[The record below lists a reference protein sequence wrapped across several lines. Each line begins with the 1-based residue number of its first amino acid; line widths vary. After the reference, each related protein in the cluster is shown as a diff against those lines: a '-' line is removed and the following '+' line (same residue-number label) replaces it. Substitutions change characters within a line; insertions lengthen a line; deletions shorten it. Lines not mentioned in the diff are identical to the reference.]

1 MSTDTKENNQAV
13 RRACRIFKTL
23 AGHAL
28 EGVTLKEIA
37 EAINTNDPS
46 TLRLLQTL
54 QQERMVTQFENK
66 RWALAMGML
75 QIAQATDN
83 ELTRAGARVKE
94 MHQRIH
100 AGAASIENRS
110 L

>member
-1 MSTDTKENNQAV
+1 MSVEAKESHQAV
-13 RRACRIFKTL
+13 RRVCRIFKTL
-23 AGHAL
+23 AGHAIQGL
-28 EGVTLKEIA
+28 TLKEIA
-37 EAINTNDPS
+37 EAIKTNDPS

-54 QQERMVTQFENK
+54 EEERLVIQFESK

-94 MHQRIH
+94 MQQRIH
-100 AGAASIENRS
+100 AGAANIENRP